1 MNNYIEQIKEL
12 MTQLTCDELKIVEN
26 ALNEQYAIQED
37 FEYERDREESESW
50 KETMDHLNR
59 TFYNS

>member
-1 MNNYIEQIKEL
+1 MNKYIEQIKEL
-12 MTQLTCDELKIVEN
+12 MTQLSCDELKEVEN
-26 ALNEQYAIQED
+26 ALNDQYAIQED
-37 FEYERDREESESW
+37 FEYERDREQSEHW

>member
-12 MTQLTCDELKIVEN
+12 MTQLSCDELKIVEN

-37 FEYERDREESESW
+37 FEYERDLQESESW
-50 KETMDHLNR
+50 KDTMDHLNR

>member
-1 MNNYIEQIKEL
+1 MK
-12 MTQLTCDELKIVEN
+12 QLSCDELKEVEN

-37 FEYERDREESESW
+37 FEYERDLEESESW
-50 KETMDHLNR
+50 KDTMDHLNR